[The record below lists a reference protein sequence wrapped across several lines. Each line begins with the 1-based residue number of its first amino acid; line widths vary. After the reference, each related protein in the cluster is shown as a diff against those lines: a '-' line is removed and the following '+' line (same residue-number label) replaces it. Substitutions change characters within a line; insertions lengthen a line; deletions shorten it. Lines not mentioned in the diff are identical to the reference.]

1 MRALALGELQQ
12 IAVTHGIRYDTP
24 PDVETD
30 TERVVRTTLS
40 REFAIAR
47 DAAFNTFA
55 DPQRHVG
62 YFDIIKASTPLI
74 PLEGPLNADEYI
86 VLEHVQEEN
95 LPPRLMV
102 VKYTLTP
109 PSTIRKEAVTDPFS
123 NTDIFS
129 DKKRGLVV
137 LKFDEVGRDRT
148 QVTCDSTFSTNRGPV
163 FVRGFIDHVW
173 LNFYEK
179 LMVETGEL
187 AAPQMLTGQ

>member
-1 MRALALGELQQ
+1 MRALALADLQQ
-12 IAVTHGIRYDTP
+12 IAVTHGIRYDAP

-55 DPQRHVG
+55 DPQRHVD

-86 VLEHVQEEN
+86 ALEHVQEEN

-123 NTDIFS
+123 NTEVFS
-129 DKKRGLVV
+129 DRKKGLVV
-137 LKFDEVGRDRT
+137 LQFAEVGDNRT
-148 QVTCDSTFSTNRGPV
+148 QVTCDSTFRTNGGPV